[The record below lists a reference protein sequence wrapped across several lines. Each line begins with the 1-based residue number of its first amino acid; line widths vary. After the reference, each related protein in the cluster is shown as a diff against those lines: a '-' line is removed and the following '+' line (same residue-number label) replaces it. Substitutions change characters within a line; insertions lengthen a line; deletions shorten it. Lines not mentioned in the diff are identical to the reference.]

1 MNEIYVDHNATTY
14 VKKEVLEEMLSYFTD
29 KFGNA
34 SSQYSVGREAKKA
47 LDIARKKVAKAINAE
62 PNEIYFTAS
71 GSEADN
77 LALKGIARANKG
89 KKNHIITSKIEH
101 PAILNTCKALEEEG
115 YKVTYLNVDKKGFV
129 KLDELR
135 NSITE
140 DTFLLSIMT
149 ANNEIGTVQKIE
161 EIAKIAKFK
170 GVLFHTDAVQAIGNI
185 EIDVKKLGIDVLSM
199 SAHKFYGPKGV
210 GSLYVRKGID
220 FEPVIHGGH
229 QEKNKRAG
237 TENVAAIV
245 GMGKAIE
252 LSKINLEEY
261 NEKLLKLRKYTIK
274 RILSEIPNVC
284 INGDLEERLA
294 GNVSVS
300 IKGVEAQS
308 LLLMLDM
315 KGICASSG
323 SACTSGMFNTSHVL
337 KAIELDESYAKGTL
351 RISYGEKNTLDEA
364 KVIVDT
370 LKESVE
376 QLRNMNKSSR

>member
-14 VKKEVLEEMLSYFTD
+14 VKKEVLEEMLPYFTD

-47 LDIARKKVAKAINAE
+47 LDMARKKVAKAINAE
-62 PNEIYFTAS
+62 PVEIYFTAS

-89 KKNHIITSKIEH
+89 KKNHVITSKIEH
-101 PAILNTCKALEEEG
+101 PAILNTCKALEKEG

-185 EIDVKKLGIDVLSM
+185 EIDVKKLGIDALSM

-229 QEKNKRAG
+229 QEKSKRAG

-261 NEKLLKLRKYTIK
+261 NEKLLKLREYTIK

-376 QLRNMNKSSR
+376 ELRNMNKSSR

>member
-14 VKKEVLEEMLSYFTD
+14 VKKEVLEEMLPYFTD

-47 LDIARKKVAKAINAE
+47 LDMARKKVAKAINAE
-62 PNEIYFTAS
+62 PTEIYFTAS

-101 PAILNTCKALEEEG
+101 PAILNTCKALEKEG

-229 QEKNKRAG
+229 QEKSKRAG
-237 TENVAAIV
+237 TENIAAIV

-252 LSKINLEEY
+252 LSKINLKEY
-261 NEKLLKLRKYTIK
+261 NEKLLKLREYTIK

-376 QLRNMNKSSR
+376 ELRNMNKSSR

>member
-14 VKKEVLEEMLSYFTD
+14 VKKEVLEEMLPYFTD

-47 LDIARKKVAKAINAE
+47 LDIARKKVAKSINAE
-62 PNEIYFTAS
+62 PVEIYFTAS

-101 PAILNTCKALEEEG
+101 PAILNTCKALEKEG
-115 YKVTYLNVDKKGFV
+115 YKVTYLNVNKKGFV

-376 QLRNMNKSSR
+376 ELRNMNKSSR

>member
-14 VKKEVLEEMLSYFTD
+14 VKKEVLEEMLPYFTD

-62 PNEIYFTAS
+62 TNEIYFTAS

-77 LALKGIARANKG
+77 LALKGIARANKE
-89 KKNHIITSKIEH
+89 KKNHVITSKIEH
-101 PAILNTCKALEEEG
+101 PAILNTCKALEKEG

-140 DTFLLSIMT
+140 DTFLLSIMM

-185 EIDVKKLGIDVLSM
+185 EIDVKKLGIDALSM

-220 FEPVIHGGH
+220 FEPVIYGGH
-229 QEKNKRAG
+229 QEKSKRAG

-261 NEKLLKLRKYTIK
+261 NEKLLKLREYTIK

-376 QLRNMNKSSR
+376 ELRNMNKRSR